1 MEKKVEN
8 AMISYDPKSK
18 TTLDHIP
25 QPQPILKK
33 GSSKGS
39 KNFFKIVVF
48 MLRGHSRKTK
58 SIMPIDNE
66 SKSMWKKLLGS
77 MRPMHLQ
84 SNQSPPQILNGKNNH
99 KKVVIENNVNSI
111 IDTQGEDGFHNASEF
126 LNSPSPT
133 RSYLAS
139 VASSRYASA
148 VGLSEMVEEEKE
160 EEIVEKDNN
169 NNNNNEND
177 DDMIDADAAGL
188 NEMVEEEKKEE
199 IVNKD
204 SNNNN
209 EIDEDDMIDAKAED
223 FIAKFYREMRLQRMD
238 VRYNE
243 MSMRSLGL

>member
-18 TTLDHIP
+18 TTIDHIP

-33 GSSKGS
+33 RSSKLS
-39 KNFFKIVVF
+39 KNFFKVVVF
-48 MLRGHSRKTK
+48 MMRGHSRKTK
-58 SIMPIDNE
+58 SIMPIDNV
-66 SKSMWKKLLGS
+66 SKGMWKKLLGF

-84 SNQSPPQILNGKNNH
+84 SNQSPPQILNGDNNH
-99 KKVVIENNVNSI
+99 KKVVIENNVNST
-111 IDTQGEDGFHNASEF
+111 IDNQGEDGFHNASEF

-133 RSYLAS
+133 RSGLAS

-169 NNNNNEND
+169 NNNNEND

-199 IVNKD
+199 IADKD
-204 SNNNN
+204 SNNN

>member
-8 AMISYDPKSK
+8 AMIKYDSKSK

-33 GSSKGS
+33 ASSKIS
-39 KNFFKIVVF
+39 KNFFKVVVF
-48 MLRGHSRKTK
+48 MMRGHSRKTK

-66 SKSMWKKLLGS
+66 SKSMWKKLLES

-84 SNQSPPQILNGKNNH
+84 SNQSPPQILNGENNK
-99 KKVVIENNVNSI
+99 KKVVIEN

-133 RSYLAS
+133 RSCFDK

-169 NNNNNEND
+169 ITNEND
-177 DDMIDADAAGL
+177 GDDMIDADVAGL

-199 IVNKD
+199 IVDKD
-204 SNNNN
+204 SSNNNEN
-209 EIDEDDMIDAKAED
+209 DGDDMIDAKAED
-223 FIAKFYREMRLQRMD
+223 FIAKFYREMRLQLMD